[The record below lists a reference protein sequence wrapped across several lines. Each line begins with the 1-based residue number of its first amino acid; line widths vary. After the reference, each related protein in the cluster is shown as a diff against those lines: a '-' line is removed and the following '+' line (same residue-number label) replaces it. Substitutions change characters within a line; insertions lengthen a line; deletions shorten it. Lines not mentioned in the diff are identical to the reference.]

1 MKRNPRRLFTEA
13 FKREAIKR
21 VSEQPLN
28 IAAAGQQLEVDP
40 KSIRAR
46 MAQADRGELKATLG
60 AVKLAAD
67 QPLNIAMSGCLDH
80 SNGIT
85 RISTDGRSAFDRLYQ
100 DGTCAKAWHLWC
112 TEDSSSAC
120 GTGHF
125 GWTQLH

>member
-13 FKREAIKR
+13 FKKEAIKR

-67 QPLNIAMSGCLDH
+67 RRP
-80 SNGIT
+80 T
-85 RISTDGRSAFDRLYQ
+85 
-100 DGTCAKAWHLWC
+100 
-112 TEDSSSAC
+112 
-120 GTGHF
+120 
-125 GWTQLH
+125 TQYCHEWLPRP